1 MKRFIV
7 ILLACFWFLPYTYSS
22 EKEGCESCVDLKIDN
37 NRKFIRYEL
46 GINTIYIADGDTVCD
61 IFVDREHRNMLS
73 ATCRKTPILKWAFE
87 DMGHE
92 VGTPQF
98 EPKNEYNPL
107 WDKLSLI
114 DDGNCRIIDTS
125 TATRTEY
132 DENVE
137 GKISELKTFIV
148 KVWATIMGITESKE

>member
-7 ILLACFWFLPYTYSS
+7 ILLACFGLMPLTYSS
-22 EKEGCESCVDLKIDN
+22 GKEGCESCVDLKIDK

-87 DMGHE
+87 DMADE
-92 VGTPQF
+92 AGTPQF

-107 WDKLSLI
+107 WF
-114 DDGNCRIIDTS
+114 RISVTDTDSVRIVDTS
-125 TATRTEY
+125 TATRAKY
-132 DENVE
+132 DDNVE
-137 GKISELKTFIV
+137 EKISELKTFIV
-148 KVWATIMGITESKE
+148 KVWATIMGITEPTD